1 MRTPMDILRAAVDQ
15 VATKEDVQ
23 GVVVFVLHKD
33 GSADMTYSEGMITRD
48 VIGAIEQG
56 KILLAMKG
64 YIR

>member
-1 MRTPMDILRAAVDQ
+1 MNVLRVAVDQ
-15 VATKEDVQ
+15 VATRDDVY
-23 GVVVFVLHKD
+23 GVVVFVLRND
-33 GSADMTYSEGMITRD
+33 GSADMTFSEEMITRD

>member
-1 MRTPMDILRAAVDQ
+1 MRTPMNVLRAAVDQ
-15 VATKEDVQ
+15 VATKDDVH
-23 GVVVFVLHKD
+23 GVVVFVLRKD

>member
-1 MRTPMDILRAAVDQ
+1 MRTPMDVLRAAVDQ

-23 GVVVFVLHKD
+23 GVVVFVLRSD

-48 VIGAIEQG
+48 VIGSIEQG